1 MCKSLFIAVN
11 WVHWNFL
18 FGYVSIN
25 NEFLERLISI
35 ILRSCNFFLLVY
47 LSYKYNLTLY
57 A

>member
-11 WVHWNFL
+11 WVHLNFL

-35 ILRSCNFFLLVY
+35 ILRSCNFFFACLFVI
-47 LSYKYNLTLY
+47 
-57 A
+57 